1 MQSSLPTY
9 LIIGLATI
17 LFFILGYMMRE
28 SLSPLVI
35 YLFIAALC
43 YPLRENAFVVR
54 LFWLST
60 VLIVIWV
67 LSVLSGLL
75 APFIIAFILA
85 FLFEPLMEWLVSKK
99 LPRSYSAV
107 AITLLG
113 VGSIFLI
120 IFLTIP
126 LITAQSQAL
135 ADALANL
142 PEQFDSIFDSLEQLP
157 LVKQYDIDV
166 SALRKSIVSFFQA
179 KGNGLGNLLTDILS
193 KAAQSVPTLISAI
206 VNIVLIPVL
215 VFYFLSDFP
224 TIKQTLINLIPREY
238 FPTASEYFGLAGAIL
253 RQYLRGQVI
262 IMFILIAIY
271 SSLFFLIGLSY
282 SLLLGIIYGV
292 MAFVPYIG
300 GIIALTL
307 SVIVALFGEAVGRTI
322 VFILIIYALVHAIE
336 NFVLVPKII
345 GERVKLNPIVLFLAI
360 FLFGYFFGFFGV
372 LSAVP
377 LSAFLVEILNKQLA
391 IASQKKIDDDSSS
404 AKPL

>member
-1 MQSSLPTY
+1 
-9 LIIGLATI
+9 
-17 LFFILGYMMRE
+17 
-28 SLSPLVI
+28 
-35 YLFIAALC
+35 
-43 YPLRENAFVVR
+43 
-54 LFWLST
+54 
-60 VLIVIWV
+60 
-67 LSVLSGLL
+67 
-75 APFIIAFILA
+75 
-85 FLFEPLMEWLVSKK
+85 
-99 LPRSYSAV
+99 
-107 AITLLG
+107 
-113 VGSIFLI
+113 VGSIFLA

-135 ADALANL
+135 ADALADF
-142 PEQFDSIFDSLEQLP
+142 PEQFNSIFDSLEQLP

-166 SALRKSIVSFFQA
+166 SALRKSIVSFFQV

-193 KAAQSVPTLISAI
+193 KAAQSVPTLISTL
-206 VNIVLIPVL
+206 VNIILIPVL

-224 TIKQTLINLIPREY
+224 TIKQTLVNLIPREY

-282 SLLLGIIYGV
+282 SLLLGIVYGV

-322 VFILIIYALVHAIE
+322 ILILIIYAVVHAVE
-336 NFVLVPKII
+336 NFFLVPKII

-391 IASQKKIDDDSSS
+391 IASQKKNSDDSSR
-404 AKPL
+404 

>member
-206 VNIVLIPVL
+206 VNVVLIPVL

-224 TIKQTLINLIPREY
+224 TIKQTLLNLIPREY
-238 FPTASEYFGLAGAIL
+238 FPTASEYFGLAGTIL

-262 IMFILIAIY
+262 IMFILITIY
-271 SSLFFLIGLSY
+271 SSLFFLIGLR
-282 SLLLGIIYGV
+282 LC
-292 MAFVPYIG
+292 
-300 GIIALTL
+300 
-307 SVIVALFGEAVGRTI
+307 
-322 VFILIIYALVHAIE
+322 
-336 NFVLVPKII
+336 
-345 GERVKLNPIVLFLAI
+345 
-360 FLFGYFFGFFGV
+360 
-372 LSAVP
+372 
-377 LSAFLVEILNKQLA
+377 
-391 IASQKKIDDDSSS
+391 
-404 AKPL
+404 